1 MTKDE
6 QPVVVLAFVN
16 RLSSAR
22 LIDFLAAK
30 FCQIC
35 GVSVN
40 KCDIVGVSCLC
51 SFNCALIMA
60 NMPILRNFAEHK

>member
-6 QPVVVLAFVN
+6 QPVVVLAFDN
-16 RLSSAR
+16 RLSSGR

-35 GVSVN
+35 GVSVS
-40 KCDIVGVSCLC
+40 KL
-51 SFNCALIMA
+51 
-60 NMPILRNFAEHK
+60 